1 MRYLA
6 SHERAV
12 RGTFDFPIEL
22 YYVDKSNPR
31 YEMPFHWHMEH
42 ELILVL
48 SGTFALSLNGEPF
61 TLSAGDC
68 ALVADGSIHGGH
80 PDSCIYEC
88 VVFDLERFLPG
99 ASVCGQRLARL
110 RESGARLES
119 VFAGHSRPAQLV
131 SALFESMEK
140 EQPGYEFTTT
150 GFLWQ
155 LLGEMLTQKL
165 YRPAAAGSAREEKRT
180 QGIKNALR
188 RIREEYAEPLTLDRL
203 AADAGLDPK
212 YFCRVFRQ
220 LTGRTPIDYLLYY
233 RVECAAE
240 MLCASRDSVTDV
252 ALACGFGDVSYFSRV
267 FRRLKHETP
276 GEYRRAHEQR

>member
-1 MRYLA
+1 M
-6 SHERAV
+6 
-12 RGTFDFPIEL
+12 
-22 YYVDKSNPR
+22 
-31 YEMPFHWHMEH
+31 
-42 ELILVL
+42 
-48 SGTFALSLNGEPF
+48 FA
-61 TLSAGDC
+61 A
-68 ALVADGSIHGGH
+68 
-80 PDSCIYEC
+80 
-88 VVFDLERFLPG
+88 
-99 ASVCGQRLARL
+99 
-110 RESGARLES
+110 
-119 VFAGHSRPAQLV
+119 HSRPAQLV

-188 RIREEYAEPLTLDRL
+188 RIREEYAEPLTLDQL

-276 GEYRRAHEQR
+276 GEYRRAHK